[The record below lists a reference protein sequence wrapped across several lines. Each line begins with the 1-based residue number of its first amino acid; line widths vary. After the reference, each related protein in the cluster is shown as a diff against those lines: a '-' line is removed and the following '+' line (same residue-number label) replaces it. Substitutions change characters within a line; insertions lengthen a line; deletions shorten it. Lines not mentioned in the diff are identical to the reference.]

1 MKMGEQRFSRS
12 LLCVVFLLT
21 VTSVNAGLRVEDGF
35 IQCLHERNKDVSI
48 VSSIQWSCSF

>member
-1 MKMGEQRFSRS
+1 MHEYYMKMGEQKFSRS

-21 VTSVNAGLRVEDGF
+21 VASVNAGLRVEDGF

-48 VSSIQWSCSF
+48 